1 MNNDILKEVLE
12 VVASEAKDL
21 VAEAESVLKEFNI
34 DEGEKNI

>member
-21 VAEAESVLKEFNI
+21 VAEEESVLKEFNI